1 MNLEDILV
9 IGSHTEVS
17 SFNENSYLIINNITG
32 KYIKINENFYH
43 IIELFDGKKSINEIY
58 VEYNSIHQNITKE
71 TCLEIAGKLD
81 KVGVFESSNNIN
93 QRKKLPDYLSFG
105 FIFFKAKWV
114 GEIVPYLKFLFNK
127 AIVATLLL
135 SSFLVLCFLSYKNY
149 SSSEEVDLLKIA
161 FLFIP
166 ISLLCTLFHELG
178 HATATHYYKA
188 KHGGIGFGLYLYFMP
203 VFFADV
209 TDIWRLKK
217 WERIVVNAS
226 GVYFA
231 LIFCTVLILLSVVLQ
246 SKVLFA
252 IGSALAF
259 KQLYNLVPYLRTDGY
274 WIASDYFN
282 QPNLMINSFNQ
293 FKKLISL
300 NFGEFSRKDYLLA
313 TYGFFNFGLMFY
325 FVVYMLAFHF
335 FEIILFP
342 QKLFL
347 FLSMISLESF
357 SWTFSEISKVLPVI
371 IFYFFAIRILI
382 NLSKK
387 YLKTKKINERNTIIF

>member
-43 IIELFDGKKSINEIY
+43 IIELFDGKKSLNEIH
-58 VEYNSIHQNITKE
+58 VEYNNIHQNITKE

-93 QRKKLPDYLSFG
+93 QRKKLPGYLSFG
-105 FIFFKAKWV
+105 FIFFKAQWV
-114 GEIVPYLKFLFNK
+114 SKIVPYLKFLFNK
-127 AIVATLLL
+127 KIAITFL
-135 SSFLVLCFLSYKNY
+135 SLSFLTLCFLLYKNY
-149 SSSEEVDLLKIA
+149 NNTEEIDILKIA
-161 FLFIP
+161 FFFIP

-217 WERIVVNAS
+217 WERIIVNAS

-231 LIFCTVLILLSVVLQ
+231 LIFCTILILLSIVVS
-246 SKVLFA
+246 SKTLFA

-259 KQLYNLVPYLRTDGY
+259 KQLYNLLPYLRTDGY

-293 FKKLISL
+293 FQKLVSFSFAEL
-300 NFGEFSRKDYLLA
+300 SRKDYLLA
-313 TYGFFNFGLMFY
+313 IYGLFNFGLMFY

-357 SWTFSEISKVLPVI
+357 SWSFSEISKVTPVI

-387 YLKTKKINERNTIIF
+387 YLKTKK

>member
-105 FIFFKAKWV
+105 FIFFKAKCV